1 MTFNTH
7 SELEGR
13 HAILSPS
20 RPYWLNYDN
29 EALEKFY
36 ISTYATDVGTLVHE
50 YACDRIRFKMPIDIE
65 NDEAKNG
72 LLMHLLKN
80 GIPFGVIE
88 LDRLFL
94 NMVPYVN
101 DAIGYRMQSEVKLK
115 YSELCFG
122 TADAIGVRGK
132 LLRIHDLKTGVSPAH
147 MDQLLAYTA
156 LFFHEYKRDYRP
168 TTMKVE
174 LRIYQNNDITV
185 HQPDLEEIKNAM
197 DRIVAE
203 DRYLTDKF
211 LSGHLLVS

>member
-7 SELEGR
+7 SELDGR

-20 RPYWLNYDN
+20 RPYWLNYDD
-29 EALEKFY
+29 EALDRFY
-36 ISTYATDVGTLVHE
+36 ASSYATDIGTLVHE
-50 YACDRIRFKMPIDIE
+50 YACDRIRFKMLIDIE
-65 NDEAKNG
+65 NDEAKTG

-80 GIPFGVIE
+80 NIPFRVID
-88 LDRLFL
+88 LDRIFT

-101 DAIGYRMQSEVKLK
+101 DAIGYRMQSEVHLK
-115 YSELCFG
+115 YSDLCFG

-132 LLRIHDLKTGVSPAH
+132 QLRIHDLKTGTAPAH
-147 MDQLLAYTA
+147 MEQLLVYTA

-185 HQPDLEEIKNAM
+185 YQPTLEEIKNTM

-203 DRYLTDKF
+203 DRYLSDKAIM
-211 LSGHLLVS
+211 VS

>member
-1 MTFNTH
+1 MTFNEH

-20 RPYWLNYDN
+20 RPYWINYDD
-29 EALEKFY
+29 EALERY
-36 ISTYATDVGTLVHE
+36 YVSSYATDIGTLVHE
-50 YACDRIRFKMPIDIE
+50 YACDRIRFKMPIDIN

-72 LLMHLLKN
+72 LLLHLLKN
-80 GIPFGVIE
+80 YIPFRVID
-88 LDRLFL
+88 LDRLFT

-101 DAIGYRMQSEVKLK
+101 DAIGYRMSSEVKLK

-132 LLRIHDLKTGVSPAH
+132 MLRIHDLKTGTAPAH
-147 MDQLLAYTA
+147 MDQLVVYAA

-174 LRIYQNNDITV
+174 LRIYQNNDIIV
-185 HQPDLEEIKNAM
+185 HNPDLEEIKNAM
-197 DRIVAE
+197 DRIVYE
-203 DRYLTDKF
+203 DRYLSERKG
-211 LSGHLLVS
+211 LAS

>member
-20 RPYWLNYDN
+20 KPYWLNYTD
-29 EALEKFY
+29 EALEKYY
-36 ISTYATDVGTLVHE
+36 ISCFATEIGTLVHE
-50 YACDRIRFKMPIDIE
+50 YACDRIRFRLPIDIQ
-65 NDEAKNG
+65 NDEAKTS
-72 LLMHLLKN
+72 LLLHLLKN
-80 GIPFGVIE
+80 GIPFRVID

-101 DAIGYRMQSEVKLK
+101 DAIGYRMQPEIKLK

-122 TADAIGVRGK
+122 TADTIGVSK
-132 LLRIHDLKTGVSPAH
+132 KILRIHDLKTGTSPAH

-156 LFFHEYKRDYRP
+156 LFFLEYKRDYRP

-174 LRIYQNNDITV
+174 LRIYQNGDITE
-185 HQPDLEEIKNAM
+185 HMPTLEEITSAM
-197 DRIVAE
+197 DRIIAE
-203 DRYLTDKF
+203 DRYLTDRN
-211 LSGHLLVS
+211 LTVS